1 MLSTRRLMGG
11 GILLLALLSA
21 LGLHQSSLPLNSM
34 STAAP
39 GNALV
44 LGSPLEVRSDEWLRW
59 SPGVIT
65 RWTVPD
71 AEDRRSILEVPISD
85 SVLGGGLDWV
95 LNTDERVAGLL
106 PLDQAFALWWWWPIF
121 ASGAAAALLLRRFGV
136 TRAFAGAGAVL
147 FISAPVNAWWSF
159 LPSRVAWVPM
169 VAVLMLDSARRRS
182 DWRAYA
188 LAAGAGVLIA
198 RIPSSDYA
206 PWSLVFSLAS
216 GALLL
221 DLWRRD
227 RVGWSELRRLLIA
240 PVTSLGLVALWWID
254 VSDRYRTLA
263 GTEYPGSR
271 RERGGSD
278 DLPSMWSGM
287 FDGAHTVRSWSGDIV
302 GSNLSEVAMGLTIV
316 VVPAAALMISSLL
329 VAPRRT
335 RASLLP
341 CSTFIAVVLLIWS
354 QFEWPTWLTV
364 INPLVLVPGERVT
377 QVIGMWLV
385 IPVLVLLLRSDA
397 SPSRWTQGAVLATT
411 LALGGSAVVRHR
423 DFFPDMPVWGLVLI
437 VVGTAVLLT
446 MTLEPRAAP
455 ASVSILTVAALA
467 STITVNPLVT
477 GIGDLTDSE
486 SATLIRDVMS
496 ADGGRVASDDYTVDT
511 LLTVNGAGMASGQ
524 QYWGPDVDSWLS
536 LDPDRTHENAWNRG
550 TSYVTFSW
558 DTTQAHP
565 EIVERQA
572 DVVLIRVDPC
582 ATSLAE
588 LNMTHVI
595 SSRPLDSPCLTEIA
609 TFQWRDETRWI
620 FQRSEW

>member
-59 SPGVIT
+59 SPDVIT

-71 AEDRRSILEVPISD
+71 AEERRSILEVPISD
-85 SVLGGGLDWV
+85 SVLGDVLDWV

-147 FISAPVNAWWSF
+147 FISSPVNAWWSF

-287 FDGAHTVRSWSGDIV
+287 FDGAHAVRSWSGDVV

-329 VAPRRT
+329 GAPRRT

-377 QVIGMWLV
+377 QVIGMWLI
-385 IPVLVLLLRSDA
+385 IPVFTLLQSHA

-411 LALGGSAVVRHR
+411 LALGSSAVVKHR

-496 ADGGRVASDDYTVDT
+496 TGGGRVASDDYTVDT
-511 LLTVNGAGMASGQ
+511 LLTVNGAWMASGQ
-524 QYWGPDVDSWLS
+524 QYWGPNKSIWTV
-536 LDPDRTHENAWNRG
+536 LDPSSPEPTPWNRG
-550 TSYVTFSW
+550 TSYISFSW
-558 DTTQAHP
+558 DTGVDTP
-565 EIVERQA
+565 IVTTPQ
-572 DVVLIRVDPC
+572 DDLIR
-582 ATSLAE
+582 
-588 LNMTHVI
+588 I
-595 SSRPLDSPCLTEIA
+595 RISPCDSRLTIL
-609 TFQWRDETRWI
+609 DVRWI
-620 FQRSEW
+620 VSSQPIDTGCEAEVARFLWRGMPRWVFERLPT

>member
-1 MLSTRRLMGG
+1 MLSSRRLMGG

-59 SPGVIT
+59 SPDVIT

-147 FISAPVNAWWSF
+147 FISSPVNAWWSF

-169 VAVLMLDSARRRS
+169 VVVLMLDSARRRS

-216 GALLL
+216 GALLA

-227 RVGWSELRRLLIA
+227 RVGWSEIRRLLIA
-240 PVTSLGLVALWWID
+240 PATSLGLVALWWID

-271 RERGGSD
+271 RDSGGSHGI
-278 DLPSMWSGM
+278 PSMWSGV
-287 FDGAHTVRSWSGDIV
+287 FDGLHAVPSWSG
-302 GSNLSEVAMGLTIV
+302 GPALSNLSEVAMGWTII
-316 VVPAAALMISSLL
+316 VVPALALMISSLRVGRHRGGTPVL
-329 VAPRRT
+329 T
-335 RASLLP
+335 
-341 CSTFIAVVLLIWS
+341 CSTITVVILLIWS
-354 QFEWPTWLTV
+354 QFEWPAWLTV

-377 QVIGMWLV
+377 QIIGMWLV

-397 SPSRWTQGAVLATT
+397 WPSRWAQGAVLTTT

-423 DFFPDMPVWGLVLI
+423 DFFPEMPVWGLVLV
-437 VVGTAVLLT
+437 VVGTAVLLGL
-446 MTLEPRAAP
+446 TLERRAT
-455 ASVSILTVAALA
+455 TVAVSFITVLGVA
-467 STITVNPLVT
+467 SIITVNPLVI

-486 SATLIRDVMS
+486 SATLIRDVIS
-496 ADGGRVASDDYTVDT
+496 TDGGRVASDDYTLDT
-511 LLTVNGAGMASGQ
+511 LLQVNGAQLASGQ
-524 QYWGPDVDSWLS
+524 QYWGPDDRSWKS
-536 LDPDRTHENAWNRG
+536 LDPEGSHRAEWNRG
-550 TSYVTFSW
+550 TAYTTFAW
-558 DTTQAHP
+558 QAGASQA
-565 EIVERQA
+565 EIRAPQP
-572 DVVLIRVDPC
+572 DIILIRIDPC

-588 LNMTHVI
+588 LNLRWVV
-595 SSRPLDSPCLTEIA
+595 SSQELSASCLEPVA
-609 TFQWRDETRWI
+609 SFEWRDATYRIWERE
-620 FQRSEW
+620 R